1 MRKKITSLSVL
12 LLSGAFLLTSCV
24 KDEELEST
32 KNLRTAKETREA
44 EKLAEEKALADLK
57 KKEQELANSKEE
69 FSQLTAKQA
78 QINALLTQQKEAIDG
93 LRNAE
98 SAVKG
103 AEAAIT
109 AANNE
114 KADLV
119 AAKTQVEE
127 NYNLAKAAA
136 ERNLEANQRG
146 QVAVQKEL
154 EILNNTTLGDNVVE
168 LSNQLAEKKLKQE
181 ELTQE
186 VAVAQDAYDN
196 ARAAAKK
203 ELTDNLLATTLFSTL
218 YSVQNYVYS
227 AKYGTN
233 DYSFPADERTYI
245 VLSNFLKNVSYIS
258 PLDYERQT
266 RTAFIGRSVPVSRD
280 GSATKPVKQGYTYS
294 QELAFKALEVQNL
307 PDLLNDIEGKIAAAT
322 TPVTA
327 AEAAVASARAALAA
341 DPTNVG
347 LQTALTNAQN
357 NLTQRQEKL
366 NKVRTAQAKRREAY
380 TALSTAANITA
391 ANDVLAAFNNKLAD
405 LADKYAVL
413 QVAEVKLDVLDAEI
427 RALTT
432 LGATTLVQNNGTL
445 ESTSKAA
452 RVKALNEKLAIL
464 KAEEARLKDAISN
477 SSRAALNTNE
487 RNTAAKDATVALQ
500 TAIKTNQESLVAFY
514 TAQLNYVKA
523 QLTALG
529 VQQ

>member
-78 QINALLTQQKEAIDG
+78 QINALLTQQKNAIIG
-93 LRNAE
+93 LKDAE
-98 SAVKG
+98 SAVKA

-168 LSNQLAEKKLKQE
+168 LSNQLAEKKSQLEVLEK
-181 ELTQE
+181 EL
-186 VAVAQDAYDN
+186 AVAQDAYDN

-203 ELTDNLLATTLFSTL
+203 AVTNDLLATTLFSTL
-218 YSVQNYVYS
+218 YGVEDYVYS
-227 AKYGTN
+227 AKYSTIT
-233 DYSFPADERTYI
+233 YPYDESTYI
-245 VLSNFLKNVSYIS
+245 NVSNFLKNVNYIS
-258 PLDYERQT
+258 PLDYESQT
-266 RTAFIGRSVPVSRD
+266 RTAFINRNVPVSRD

-294 QELAFKALEVQNL
+294 EELAFKALEVQNL

-357 NLTQRQEKL
+357 DLATKQQKL

-413 QVAEVKLDVLDAEI
+413 KVAEVKWYVLNAEI
-427 RALTT
+427 SALRT
-432 LGATTLVQNNGTL
+432 LGATTLVQNDGTL

-523 QLTALG
+523 QLAALG

>member
-1 MRKKITSLSVL
+1 MRKEITSLSVL

-44 EKLAEEKALADLK
+44 EKLAEEKADK
-57 KKEQELANSKEE
+57 E

-78 QINALLTQQKEAIDG
+78 QIKVLLDQQKEAIVG
-93 LRNAE
+93 LRSAE
-98 SAVKG
+98 STVKA

-114 KADLV
+114 KADLE
-119 AAKTQVEE
+119 AEKAKVEE
-127 NYNLAKAAA
+127 QYNLAKAAA
-136 ERNLEANQRG
+136 ERDLEANQRG

-154 EILNNTTLGDNVVE
+154 EILNSTTLGDNVVE
-168 LSNQLAEKKLKQE
+168 LSNQLAEKKLKKE

-218 YSVQNYVYS
+218 YSVQDYEYS
-227 AKYGTN
+227 AKYSTN
-233 DYSFPADERTYI
+233 TYPYDESTYI
-245 VLSNFLKNVSYIS
+245 NVSNFLKNVNYIS
-258 PLDYERQT
+258 SLNYESQT
-266 RTAFIGRSVPVSRD
+266 RTAFINRNVPVSRD

-294 QELAFKALEVQNL
+294 EELAFKALEVQNL

-357 NLTQRQEKL
+357 DLTTKQQKL

-413 QVAEVKLDVLDAEI
+413 KVAEVKWYVLNAEI
-427 RALTT
+427 SALRT
-432 LGATTLVQNNGTL
+432 LGATTLVQNDGTL

-500 TAIKTNQESLVAFY
+500 TAIKTNQESLIAFY